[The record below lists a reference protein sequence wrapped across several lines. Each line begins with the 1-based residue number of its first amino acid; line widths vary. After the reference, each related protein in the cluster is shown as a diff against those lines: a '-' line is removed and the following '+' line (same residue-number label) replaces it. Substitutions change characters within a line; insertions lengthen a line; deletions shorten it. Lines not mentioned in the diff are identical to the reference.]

1 MTFGL
6 DKKYEQINF
15 EEVSVEELDVISGGY
30 GGWNGL
36 SLGEGSLAMIG
47 IGIGA
52 VAVAPAAAAFALG
65 AGITMLGGALYG
77 AFG

>member
-36 SLGEGSLAMIG
+36 SLG
-47 IGIGA
+47 
-52 VAVAPAAAAFALG
+52 
-65 AGITMLGGALYG
+65 
-77 AFG
+77 